1 MGDEFASEPVA
12 EKVYQINK
20 NPVRPPPTAGKG
32 DDGDD
37 EKGGMSLEDAM
48 SVVEGFF
55 HPENLKCFDAKNDW
69 KVKVEGLKGF

>member
-37 EKGGMSLEDAM
+37 ESGGDVSDTSEAALRPRACRNWAGPCAAAWDVQGWGTA
-48 SVVEGFF
+48 S
-55 HPENLKCFDAKNDW
+55 A
-69 KVKVEGLKGF
+69 